1 MNRPPALLSL
11 EQLDLFAAPPA
22 PAPLPLPVVTNGRGP
37 RHQPQGDVYD
47 LNEFF
52 ATINRTVFKNGLAP
66 CVMRWSRNRWKS
78 TLGLC
83 DVKKRVI
90 TINCAL
96 DDARVPDV
104 VVAQVLHHEML
115 HLYYGFSEGPKGERR
130 FHTPEFRQSEKIF
143 PGYTQTLK
151 WIEDTWPMR
160 GRPAKRSRP
169 SENGFLAYLALMYP

>member
-1 MNRPPALLSL
+1 MSRLPALLPL
-11 EQLDLFAAPPA
+11 EQMDLFAAPPA
-22 PAPLPLPVVTNGRGP
+22 PEPVPPPPFVTPPGRGP

-47 LNEFF
+47 LTAFF
-52 ATINRTVFKNGLAP
+52 ETINRTVFKNGLAP
-66 CVMRWSRNRWKS
+66 CVLRWSRNRWKS

-90 TINCAL
+90 TMNCAL

-104 VVAQVLHHEML
+104 VVAQVMHHEML
-115 HLYYGFSEGPKGERR
+115 HLHYGFSAKAPTARAV
-130 FHTPEFRQSEKIF
+130 FTPANSARARKLF
-143 PGYTQTLK
+143 PGYPQALK

-169 SENGFLAYLALMYP
+169 TKTDSWHIWR